1 MPNPK
6 LGIMRTR
13 ISLLVYLFSIYSLC
27 AREIPDIPKLP
38 ENPTKAQINEV
49 LDTLET
55 RMYKDFYGKDYIKVL
70 EYGNAAIELANS
82 INDVETNLKF
92 SRFIGSAFIKMRD
105 TARAKET
112 METSIKKAR
121 FMKDS
126 VALGKTTSDMGN
138 LYYEFGDKTKAI
150 GYYKKAIGYLEGN
163 SKNNANQNQLFIL
176 YHNLSEIYLDRGDAL
191 HGEVYVVKLTKMVD
205 SIEIPMFL
213 ASYQLSLG
221 KLHYVKKDLDKAEKH
236 IKQSIALCEKLNY
249 VDNAISGYQTYIA
262 ILAAKGDFK
271 AAYQI
276 REKLDKYQ
284 DEKTAVEKA
293 AAVQGAI
300 AKMNVEQY
308 KQELKA
314 RELENK
320 LDKQM
325 AYRNKIGLYLG
336 IGASV
341 ILSIFLSIIMLSSKK
356 RKTLVV
362 SLQESNAQ
370 FLKAKKKAEQL
381 SKVKTNF
388 LSAITHELRTP
399 LYGIIGISSILEQD
413 ESLKKHREDITS
425 LKFSADYLLAMVND
439 LLFLN
444 RLEEF
449 KEQKLEEKVFRPRV
463 LIENIVNSL
472 EFMRKKNNN
481 IFDICI
487 ASDVPA
493 FLRGDYVKLSQIL
506 INLVSNA
513 CKFTEEGTIT
523 VALTAQNVG
532 NNRVSVH
539 FLVAD
544 NGLGISKQK
553 QAVIFDEFTQD
564 RKTTV
569 FEGTGLGLAIVK
581 RLLDMHNS
589 TISLKS
595 EENIGSEFQFT
606 IDYPI
611 AQEQEFEIVKKTQ
624 KIDKHFEGSHILIVD
639 DNKINRVVTQKILER
654 NSYVCSTASN
664 GMEAVEIAGNEVFD
678 LILMDVNMPVMD
690 GFEATAAIRK
700 FNTDVPIIALTANDP
715 SQMEEDVKEIGFT
728 DVIIKP
734 YETDYFLDIIKSNF
748 LSTIKV

>member
-1 MPNPK
+1 MQTKIN
-6 LGIMRTR
+6 
-13 ISLLVYLFSIYSLC
+13 LLLCLFSIHFLC
-27 AREIPDIPKLP
+27 AGSIPDIPKLP
-38 ENPTKAQINEV
+38 ENPTKNQVIEV

-55 RMYKDFYGKDYIKVL
+55 RIYRDFYGNDFIKVL

-82 INDVETNLKF
+82 IDDVATNLKF

-105 TARAKET
+105 TARAKDM

-126 VALGKTTSDMGN
+126 VAIGKTISDMGN
-138 LYYEFGDKTKAI
+138 LYYEFGDKVKAME
-150 GYYKKAIGYLEGN
+150 YYKKAIGYLKSN
-163 SKNNANQNQLFIL
+163 SGDNANQNQLFIL
-176 YHNLSEIYLDRGDAL
+176 YHNLSEIYLDQGDVVN
-191 HGEVYVVKLTKMVD
+191 GEIYLDNMTAIVG
-205 SIEIPMFL
+205 SIKIPMFL

-221 KLHYVKKDLDKAEKH
+221 KYYNLKGDLRKATNH
-236 IKQSIALCEKLNY
+236 IEESIALSEKMNY
-249 VDNAISGYQTYIA
+249 VDNTISGYKTYIA
-262 ILAAKGDFK
+262 ILAKKKDFGT
-271 AAYQI
+271 AHEI
-276 REKLDKYQ
+276 RKKLDKYQ
-284 DEKTAVEKA
+284 DEKIAIEKA
-293 AAVQGAI
+293 AAIQGAI

-314 RELENK
+314 RELENE
-320 LDKQM
+320 LNKQM

-336 IGASV
+336 IGASI
-341 ILSIFLSIIMLSSKK
+341 ILSIFLSIIMMSSKK
-356 RKTLVV
+356 RKALVV
-362 SLQESNAQ
+362 SLKEKNVQ
-370 FLKAKKKAEQL
+370 FHKAKKKAEEL

-399 LYGIIGISSILEQD
+399 LYGIIGISSILQQD
-413 ESLKKHREDITS
+413 EALVKHREDITS

-449 KEQKLEEKVFRPRV
+449 KEQKLEEKVFRPRI

-481 IFDICI
+481 TFDICI
-487 ASDVPA
+487 AQDVPQY
-493 FLRGDYVKLSQIL
+493 LRGDFVKLSQIL

-523 VALTAQNVG
+523 VALTAQNAG
-532 NNRVSVH
+532 DNKVSVH

-544 NGLGISKQK
+544 DGLGISEQK
-553 QAVIFDEFTQD
+553 QAIIFDEFTQD

-581 RLLDMHNS
+581 RLLDMHNT

-595 EENIGSEFQFT
+595 EENVGSEFQFT

-624 KIDKHFEGSHILIVD
+624 KIDKHIEGSHILIVD

-654 NSYVCSTASN
+654 NSYECSTASN
-664 GMEAVEIAGNEVFD
+664 GMEAVEIARNEVFD

-700 FNTDVPIIALTANDP
+700 FDVDVPIIALTANDP
-715 SQMEEDVKEIGFT
+715 SQMKEDVREIGFT

-734 YETDYFLDIIKSNF
+734 YEPEYFLEIIKNNF